1 MVMAEYDD
9 DYDYDTDGGGD
20 LVKQLRKQLKEM
32 SAALKERDEML
43 DEYLTQNRTEEI
55 GESLVE
61 MGLSPKIAAFVPDD
75 VEDEDDLV
83 DWLAEYGD
91 AFGVSAEDTE
101 MESIEGQPNA
111 DAEAIQAAELMSAVE
126 EGGVD
131 PSVGQSLEAKI
142 QSAST
147 PEELQ
152 AILKG

>member
-1 MVMAEYDD
+1 MAEYDD

>member
-1 MVMAEYDD
+1 MAEYDD
-9 DYDYDTDGGGD
+9 DYDYDYDTDGGGD

-43 DEYLTQNRTEEI
+43 DEYLTRSRTEEI

-83 DWLAEYGD
+83 DWLAEYGEV
-91 AFGVSAEDTE
+91 FGVSAEDTE
-101 MESIEGQPNA
+101 VESIEGQPDA
-111 DAEAIQAAELMSAVE
+111 DSESIQAAELMSAVE